1 MDDIT
6 QSILKAKNKD
16 INESELSL
24 FAWYNPAPV
33 LKLSHELCWITGNPA
48 ASELLKDKNGS
59 RESLEEILPFL
70 KDIDSQSLISQGDTL
85 HIEQSIGE
93 QIFQFTIV
101 GLSSHNCLNI
111 YGSDIT
117 IRKDLEKKVLHQN
130 KMESVGILSAG
141 VAHELNT
148 PIQFIGDNCEFISD
162 SMTQL
167 FGFFDQISDQI
178 EDKAE
183 YQYLR
188 EELPSAIEDSKVGI
202 TKISEIV
209 KALKAFT
216 HPGSTA
222 RNSINLNSLIT
233 NICTISS
240 SEWKYVSTIDFNLD
254 PSIPDIFGME
264 NELGQVLLNLIVNSA
279 HAIDENNQKLGRN
292 MGCIKI
298 STYQQGQYLF
308 VKVKDD
314 GVGIPS
320 KILDKIYN
328 PFFTTKEVG
337 KGTGQGLS
345 FVYAVIQNHG
355 GEIQVDSTVNEQT
368 TFTLKLAIHESA

>member
-1 MDDIT
+1 
-6 QSILKAKNKD
+6 
-16 INESELSL
+16 
-24 FAWYNPAPV
+24 
-33 LKLSHELCWITGNPA
+33 
-48 ASELLKDKNGS
+48 
-59 RESLEEILPFL
+59 
-70 KDIDSQSLISQGDTL
+70 
-85 HIEQSIGE
+85 
-93 QIFQFTIV
+93 
-101 GLSSHNCLNI
+101 
-111 YGSDIT
+111 
-117 IRKDLEKKVLHQN
+117 
-130 KMESVGILSAG
+130 MESVGILSAG

-162 SMTQL
+162 SMAQL
-167 FGFFDQISDQI
+167 FGYFDQLSDQI
-178 EDKAE
+178 EDQGE
-183 YQYLR
+183 YQYIR
-188 EELPSAIEDSKVGI
+188 EELPSAIEDSKAGI

-240 SEWKYVSTIDFNLD
+240 SEWKYVATIDFDLD
-254 PSIPDIFGME
+254 HAIPDIFGME

-279 HAIDENNQKLGRN
+279 HAIDENNQKLNRD

-298 STYQQGQYLF
+298 STYQQGKHLF
-308 VKVKDD
+308 IKVKDN
-314 GVGIPS
+314 GVGIPT

-368 TFTLKLAIHESA
+368 TFTLKLDLHESA